1 MNPTQFE
8 NIAMLNPERK
18 FAKAIVAQ
26 LTKDQLKTLKSRL
39 QFDPR
44 KLPLTFQALETALQT
59 TDEATFN
66 TLHTR
71 YFQLI
76 DEFQKLVEPSQID
89 TLQGYATYISQLIE
103 QTDDDFLLDD
113 LETLHDHLLNFFES
127 VNTR

>member
-8 NIAMLNPERK
+8 NIAMLNPERQ

-89 TLQGYATYISQLIE
+89 ALQGYATYISQLIE

>member
-8 NIAMLNPERK
+8 NISMLNPERQ

-66 TLHTR
+66 TLRTR

-89 TLQGYATYISQLIE
+89 ALQGYATYISQLIE

-113 LETLHDHLLNFFES
+113 LETLYGHLLNFFES

>member
-8 NIAMLNPERK
+8 NISMLNPERK
-18 FAKAIVAQ
+18 FAEAIVAQ

-59 TDEATFN
+59 KDEATFN
-66 TLHTR
+66 TLRTR

-89 TLQGYATYISQLIE
+89 ALQGYATYISQLIE

-113 LETLHDHLLNFFES
+113 LETLHGHLLNFFES

>member
-8 NIAMLNPERK
+8 NISMLNPERQ

-66 TLHTR
+66 TLRTR

-89 TLQGYATYISQLIE
+89 ALQGYATYISQLIE

-113 LETLHDHLLNFFES
+113 LETLHGHLLNFFES

>member
-8 NIAMLNPERK
+8 NISMLNPERQ

-44 KLPLTFQALETALQT
+44 KLPLTFQALETALQA

-66 TLHTR
+66 TLRTR

-89 TLQGYATYISQLIE
+89 ALQGYATYISQLIE

-113 LETLHDHLLNFFES
+113 LETLHGHLLNFFES

>member
-8 NIAMLNPERK
+8 NISMLNPERQ

-26 LTKDQLKTLKSRL
+26 LTKDQLKTVKSRL

-66 TLHTR
+66 TLRTR

-89 TLQGYATYISQLIE
+89 ALQGYATYISQLIE

-113 LETLHDHLLNFFES
+113 LETLHGHLLNFFES

>member
-8 NIAMLNPERK
+8 NISMLNPERQ

-66 TLHTR
+66 TLRTR

-76 DEFQKLVEPSQID
+76 DEFQKFVEPSQID
-89 TLQGYATYISQLIE
+89 ALQGYATYISQLIE

-113 LETLHDHLLNFFES
+113 LETLHGHLLNFFES

>member
-66 TLHTR
+66 TLRTR

-89 TLQGYATYISQLIE
+89 ALQGYATYISQLIE

-113 LETLHDHLLNFFES
+113 LETLHGYLLNFFES

>member
-89 TLQGYATYISQLIE
+89 ALQGYATYISQLIE

>member
-8 NIAMLNPERK
+8 NISMLNPERQ

-66 TLHTR
+66 TLRTR

-89 TLQGYATYISQLIE
+89 ALQGYATYISQLIE

-113 LETLHDHLLNFFES
+113 LETLHGYLLNFFES

>member
-44 KLPLTFQALETALQT
+44 KLPLTSQALETALQT

-66 TLHTR
+66 TLRTR

-89 TLQGYATYISQLIE
+89 ALQGYATYISQLIE

-113 LETLHDHLLNFFES
+113 LETLHGHLLNFFES

>member
-8 NIAMLNPERK
+8 NISMLNPERK
-18 FAKAIVAQ
+18 FAEAIVAQ

-66 TLHTR
+66 TLRTR

-89 TLQGYATYISQLIE
+89 ALQGYATYISQLIE

-113 LETLHDHLLNFFES
+113 LETLHGHLLNFFES